1 MISNN
6 KNNNRKQNATSF
18 NTFGPSLKKIGL
30 TLFSMAILAMPA
42 QANEQGTGFYTGF
55 GIANISA
62 EEMGQSSRENGL
74 SLIGGYSFS
83 KYFSAETSLF
93 NLGDHTDLGMKGNGA
108 SLSIIGSYSMVES
121 FSVFGELGG
130 MSVDLDIDENK
141 NLSYS
146 GTDTETMQDGRD
158 SSIYY
163 AFGAKYKLNNWTLV
177 FKNSLVDLDADMDIF
192 SLQAHYHF

>member
-1 MISNN
+1 LNN
-6 KNNNRKQNATSF
+6 LC
-18 NTFGPSLKKIGL
+18 LKKIGL
-30 TLFSMAILAMPA
+30 TLFSMATLAIPVY
-42 QANEQGTGFYTGF
+42 ANEQSSGFYAGF
-55 GIANISA
+55 GIANIAA

-93 NLGDHTDLGMKGNGA
+93 NLGDHKDLGMKGNGA
-108 SLSIIGSYSMVES
+108 SLSVIGSYPVLENL
-121 FSVFGELGG
+121 SVFGELGG
-130 MSVDLDIDENK
+130 MSVDLEIDEGK

>member
-6 KNNNRKQNATSF
+6 KNNNQKQIVTDLNLSIPSF
-18 NTFGPSLKKIGL
+18 KQSGL
-30 TLFSMAILAMPA
+30 ILFSMAVFAMPVH
-42 QANEQGTGFYTGF
+42 ANGLDSGFYAGF

-62 EEMGQSSRENGL
+62 EEKGQSSRENGF

-108 SLSIIGSYSMVES
+108 SLSIIGSYPVLEN

-130 MSVDLDIDENK
+130 MSVDLEIDESK

-146 GTDTETMQDGRD
+146 GTDTETLQDGRD

>member
-6 KNNNRKQNATSF
+6 KKQSATSF
-18 NTFGPSLKKIGL
+18 YVSMPSFKKIGL
-30 TLFSMAILAMPA
+30 MIFSVVTLAMPVH
-42 QANEQGTGFYTGF
+42 ANEQDTGFYAGF
-55 GIANISA
+55 GIANIAA

-93 NLGDHTDLGMKGNGA
+93 NLGDHQDLGMKGNGA
-108 SLSIIGSYSMVES
+108 SLSIIGSYPVIEN

-130 MSVDLDIDENK
+130 MSVDLEIDESK

-163 AFGAKYKLNNWTLV
+163 AFGAKYKLNDWTLV

-192 SLQAHYHF
+192 SLQAHYNF